1 MFNQSKTEQIKDK
14 IEDGIEVVADKAHD
28 AARETQKAAENVSDK
43 VQEAFGMS
51 VDEVKALMRQFKGV
65 FDETADEL
73 GKTDLSDAKKGFVQQ
88 CQDLKCATQDKAAAA
103 LKQGQK
109 VVEEKPLG
117 SVVVVAGLAA
127 LLGYSLAKKHNRF

>member
-1 MFNQSKTEQIKDK
+1 MFNQSKTEQIKDQLQ
-14 IEDGIEVVADKAHD
+14 EGVDVVTDKANE
-28 AARETQKAAENVSDK
+28 AAKEVAKTAENVGDN

-51 VDEVKALMRQFKGV
+51 VDEVKGLMDKFKK
-65 FDETADEL
+65 FMDDQADEL
-73 GKTDLSDAKKGFVQQ
+73 SAVDTSDVKKSFAQH

-117 SVVVVAGLAA
+117 SMAAVAGLAA
-127 LLGYSLAKKHNRF
+127 LLGYVLAKKNTRF